1 MIEQYRAMNSFLISI
16 SLLKTIFNDKLKFF
30 AKKKKKK
37 KADSL
42 LIFAGTE
49 KFIDNLLNL
58 MGYDPSFMLQSVR
71 NL

>member
-37 KADSL
+37 KKMQIL
-42 LIFAGTE
+42 
-49 KFIDNLLNL
+49 
-58 MGYDPSFMLQSVR
+58 Y
-71 NL
+71 